1 MVFQAKY
8 KFDTTVRKEIAV
20 CYLGIH
26 ITVIT
31 YQKKTKGNLDAL
43 MNIYEHII
51 LFIFP
56 LRSYR
61 TLS

>member
-20 CYLGIH
+20 CYLG
-26 ITVIT
+26 IT